1 MNIEEAIKKVAAEH
15 QLNEALVQSLTAV
28 MLEGI
33 DAKVKEQL
41 EEQKASIDEIVAAKL
56 IAEKASLEEGVKTAV
71 DEFITENQQTFIN
84 AKRYEQMEQLVEGLR
99 SSFAQYGIE
108 IEYLDERVQ
117 EKANIEALEEENKT
131 LKAQI
136 EEQKCSA
143 YLIQALNESQ
153 ISDMG
158 KDKVLNLLKYTAPKT
173 LDEFKSVADAL
184 IAEQKKA
191 MKEDTKEDDDADKKD
206 DDKKDDKS
214 KTVDESKGI
223 NMNSLVEAMKRF
235 A

>member
-15 QLNEALVQSLTAV
+15 QLDEALVQSLTAV

>member
-1 MNIEEAIKKVAAEH
+1 MNIEEAIKKVATEH
-15 QLNEALVQSLTAV
+15 QLDEALVQSLTAV

-41 EEQKASIDEIVAAKL
+41 DEQKASIDEIVAAKL
-56 IAEKASLEEGVKTAV
+56 IAEKAALEEGVKTAV
-71 DEFITENQQTFIN
+71 DEFITENHQVFIN

-191 MKEDTKEDDDADKKD
+191 MKEDTKEDDADKKD
-206 DDKKDDKS
+206 DDKTDDKS
-214 KTVDESKGI
+214 KTADESKGI

>member
-15 QLNEALVQSLTAV
+15 QLDEALVQSLTAV

-41 EEQKASIDEIVAAKL
+41 DEQQASIDEIVAAKL
-56 IAEKASLEEGVKTAV
+56 IAEKAALEEGVKTAV

-117 EKANIEALEEENKT
+117 EKANVEALEEENKT

-191 MKEDTKEDDDADKKD
+191 MKEDTKEDDADKKD

-214 KTVDESKGI
+214 KTADESKGI

>member
-15 QLNEALVQSLTAV
+15 QLDEALVQSLTAV

-117 EKANIEALEEENKT
+117 EKANVEALEEENKT

>member
-1 MNIEEAIKKVAAEH
+1 MNIEEAIKKVATEH
-15 QLNEALVQSLTAV
+15 QLDEALVQSLTAV

-56 IAEKASLEEGVKTAV
+56 ISEKAALEEGVKTAV

-117 EKANIEALEEENKT
+117 EKANVEALEEELKT

-191 MKEDTKEDDDADKKD
+191 MKEDTKEDDADKKD
-206 DDKKDDKS
+206 DDKTDDKS
-214 KTVDESKGI
+214 KTADESKGI

>member
-1 MNIEEAIKKVAAEH
+1 MNIEEAIKKVATEH
-15 QLNEALVQSLTAV
+15 QLDEALVQSLTAV

-56 IAEKASLEEGVKTAV
+56 ISEKAALEEGVKTAV
-71 DEFITENQQTFIN
+71 DEFITENQQTFVN
-84 AKRYEQMEQLVEGLR
+84 AKRYEQMEQLIEGLR

-108 IEYLDERVQ
+108 VEYLDERVQ
-117 EKANIEALEEENKT
+117 EKANVEALEEELKT

-143 YLIQALNESQ
+143 YLIQALNESH

-191 MKEDTKEDDDADKKD
+191 MKEDTKEDDADKKD
-206 DDKKDDKS
+206 DDKQDDKS

-223 NMNSLVEAMKRF
+223 NMTSLVEAMKRF

>member
-1 MNIEEAIKKVAAEH
+1 MNIEEAIKKVATEH
-15 QLNEALVQSLTAV
+15 QLDEALVQSLTAV

-56 IAEKASLEEGVKTAV
+56 ISEKAALEEGVKTAV

-108 IEYLDERVQ
+108 VEYLDERVQ
-117 EKANIEALEEENKT
+117 EKANVEALEEENKT

-191 MKEDTKEDDDADKKD
+191 MKEDTKEDDADKKD
-206 DDKKDDKS
+206 DDKTDDKS
-214 KTVDESKGI
+214 KTADESKGI

>member
-15 QLNEALVQSLTAV
+15 QLDEALVQSLTAV

-71 DEFITENQQTFIN
+71 DEFITENQQVFIN

-117 EKANIEALEEENKT
+117 EKANVEALEEELKT

-191 MKEDTKEDDDADKKD
+191 MKEDTKEDDADKKA

-214 KTVDESKGI
+214 KTADESKGI

>member
-1 MNIEEAIKKVAAEH
+1 MNIEEAIKKVATEH
-15 QLNEALVQSLTAV
+15 QLDEALVQSLTAV

-41 EEQKASIDEIVAAKL
+41 DEQKASIDEIVAAKL

-71 DEFITENQQTFIN
+71 DEFITENQQVFIN

-117 EKANIEALEEENKT
+117 EKANVEALEEELKT

-191 MKEDTKEDDDADKKD
+191 MKEDTKEDDADKKD

>member
-15 QLNEALVQSLTAV
+15 QLDEALVQSLTAV

-33 DAKVKEQL
+33 DDKVKEQL

-117 EKANIEALEEENKT
+117 EKANVEALEEELKT

-191 MKEDTKEDDDADKKD
+191 MKEDTKEDDADKKD
-206 DDKKDDKS
+206 DEDDKS

>member
-1 MNIEEAIKKVAAEH
+1 MNIEEAIKKVATEH
-15 QLNEALVQSLTAV
+15 QLDEALVQSLTAV

-56 IAEKASLEEGVKTAV
+56 IAEKAALEEGVKTAV

-117 EKANIEALEEENKT
+117 EKANVEALEEENKT

-191 MKEDTKEDDDADKKD
+191 MKEDTKEDDADKKD
-206 DDKKDDKS
+206 DDKTDDKS
-214 KTVDESKGI
+214 KTADESKGI

>member
-15 QLNEALVQSLTAV
+15 QLDEALVQSLTAV

-56 IAEKASLEEGVKTAV
+56 IAEKAALEEGVKTAV
-71 DEFITENQQTFIN
+71 DEFITENHQTFIN

-117 EKANIEALEEENKT
+117 EKANVEALEEELKT

-143 YLIQALNESQ
+143 YLIQALNESN

-191 MKEDTKEDDDADKKD
+191 MKEDTKEDDADKKD
-206 DDKKDDKS
+206 DDNKKDDKS

>member
-15 QLNEALVQSLTAV
+15 QLDEALVQSLTAV

-71 DEFITENQQTFIN
+71 DEFITENQQVFIN

-117 EKANIEALEEENKT
+117 EKANVEALEEENKN

-143 YLIQALNESQ
+143 YLIQALNESN

-191 MKEDTKEDDDADKKD
+191 MKEDTKEDDADKKD
-206 DDKKDDKS
+206 DDKMDDKS

>member
-1 MNIEEAIKKVAAEH
+1 MNIEEAIKKVATEH
-15 QLNEALVQSLTAV
+15 QLDEALVQSLTAV

-56 IAEKASLEEGVKTAV
+56 ISEKAALEEGVKTAV

-117 EKANIEALEEENKT
+117 EKANVEALEEENKT

-191 MKEDTKEDDDADKKD
+191 MKEDTKEDDADKKD

>member
-1 MNIEEAIKKVAAEH
+1 MNIEEAIKKVATEH
-15 QLNEALVQSLTAV
+15 QLDEALVQSLTAV

-56 IAEKASLEEGVKTAV
+56 IAEKAALEEGVKTAV
-71 DEFITENQQTFIN
+71 DEFITENHQVFIN

-191 MKEDTKEDDDADKKD
+191 MKEDTKEDDADKKD
-206 DDKKDDKS
+206 DDKTDDKS
-214 KTVDESKGI
+214 KTADESKGI

>member
-117 EKANIEALEEENKT
+117 EKANVEALEEENKT